1 MGSDELSLPK
11 GKAGIGLSMFQV
23 KMKSP
28 FQRSPLCLAKALAF
42 GPGLTEVFYTYYFAA
57 DKKTVINTQ
66 MIKLIIRRTVF
77 CTLAMVLMASAASLK
92 AQNLIAHFPLD
103 ADGNSLSVGGFTA
116 STVTDVEFGSEGAN
130 GATGTSAYFNGT
142 SSLIQHDW
150 IADLNP
156 ESFTL
161 ALWARS
167 EGGAG
172 AWHSPVTSRH
182 DLYNEGEAS
191 QGYLIYDNNPS
202 GVWTFWSG
210 NGDVAGNWQI
220 LNGPEVTLG
229 EWEHIAIT
237 YDNELEIKQLYIN
250 GELAVESNDSVF
262 PNDTTPFN
270 IGAGQ
275 DYGTGFWFIGDLDD
289 IGLWDGALSQ
299 EDIQDAMEQGVAAF
313 AGDGGAGLVA
323 YFPLD
328 ADGNSSSVGGFT
340 ASTVTDVEFGG
351 EGANA
356 NTGTSAYFNG
366 TSSLIQHDWIAD
378 LNPEESFTLAL
389 WARSDGGAGAWHSP
403 VTSRND
409 LNPDSQGYLIYDN
422 QPSGAWTF
430 WSGNGT
436 VDGNWQALD
445 GPAVDV
451 GEWEHIAI
459 VYDST
464 EEFKSLYVNGEL
476 AAESNDAVAAN
487 DTKPLNIGAGGDNG
501 TAYFFKGDIDD
512 IGLWNRALSQE
523 DIWAAM
529 EEGVVSF
536 INADGN
542 SLDPDG
548 DGLLTRIEK
557 FWGLDPNVADSDTDK
572 DGDGLTALVEI
583 LELLTD
589 PNNADSDGDGLND
602 GVETKTGTYVDASN
616 TGTDPTKE
624 DTDGDGLLDG
634 DEAPRSN
641 PVMADTDGD
650 GYPDGREIEGGSS
663 PTNADSTPGLP
674 MVIAYWPFDDQEEQT
689 ANLAP
694 DGKAGKLVGPDD
706 LPEYVDGH
714 SGEEGDYALL
724 FDGYED
730 YVTIGGGQGGEG
742 EWQHISITYDNE
754 QEIKKLYIDGELA
767 AESNDSVF
775 PNDTKPF
782 NIGAGGDTGTAYYF
796 VGDIDDIGLWNGAL
810 AQDEI
815 KAAMTEGVLGAD
827 APDAD
832 LVAHFPLDE
841 HGDSEIGD
849 FVSTV
854 DDAEYDFPGANE
866 NTGTSARFDGWS
878 SMIQHDWAE
887 ELNPES
893 FTLALWAR
901 SEGGAGAW
909 HSPVTSRNDLNP
921 DSQGYLIYDNQPA
934 GAWTFWSGNGDVAGN
949 WQALDGPAPPKS
961 GLLNDREAITLSG
974 WVRFEEEQLD
984 RTGLF
989 GQNDAVEFG
998 MIDYETL
1005 QYWTPGGAIDF
1016 YFGSIIE
1023 DWTHVAIVQGGGT
1036 ISAYVDGEKIDSVSG
1051 GRVVSS
1057 VYPFNIGGGG
1067 IFDGSGNFFYGEID
1081 DVAVFDIA
1089 LQPVEIKQ
1097 IADGLSPLATPP
1109 AKAPVISVVNNG
1121 DGTVTVTFE
1130 GTLQTAQEV
1139 NGPWT
1144 DVNGASPLTITADG
1158 EARFGRAKK

>member
-1 MGSDELSLPK
+1 MALKPVFGAMGFDEPSLPK
-11 GKAGIGLSMFQV
+11 GKAGLGLSMFQV

-28 FQRSPLCLAKALAF
+28 FQTSTLCFAKSARFWVEFDRSF
-42 GPGLTEVFYTYYFAA
+42 YMSGLLLI
-57 DKKTVINTQ
+57 KTVADTQ
-66 MIKLIIRRTVF
+66 MIKLILRRTVF
-77 CTLAMVLMASAASLK
+77 YTLIMGLMASAASLK

-103 ADGNSLSVGGFTA
+103 GDGNSL
-116 STVTDVEFGSEGAN
+116 
-130 GATGTSAYFNGT
+130 
-142 SSLIQHDW
+142 
-150 IADLNP
+150 
-156 ESFTL
+156 
-161 ALWARS
+161 
-167 EGGAG
+167 
-172 AWHSPVTSRH
+172 
-182 DLYNEGEAS
+182 
-191 QGYLIYDNNPS
+191 
-202 GVWTFWSG
+202 
-210 NGDVAGNWQI
+210 
-220 LNGPEVTLG
+220 
-229 EWEHIAIT
+229 
-237 YDNELEIKQLYIN
+237 
-250 GELAVESNDSVF
+250 
-262 PNDTTPFN
+262 
-270 IGAGQ
+270 
-275 DYGTGFWFIGDLDD
+275 
-289 IGLWDGALSQ
+289 
-299 EDIQDAMEQGVAAF
+299 
-313 AGDGGAGLVA
+313 
-323 YFPLD
+323 
-328 ADGNSSSVGGFT
+328 SVGGFT

-409 LNPDSQGYLIYDN
+409 KNPDSQGYLIYDN
-422 QPSGAWTF
+422 SPSGVWTF

-436 VDGNWQALD
+436 VDGNWQALN
-445 GPAVDV
+445 GPAVDL
-451 GEWEHIAI
+451 GEWEHVAI

-464 EEFKSLYVNGEL
+464 AEMKKLYVNGEL
-476 AAESNDAVAAN
+476 AVESNDVVAPN
-487 DTKPLNIGAGGDNG
+487 DTKPWNIGAGGDIG

-512 IGLWNRALSQE
+512 IGLWNIALSQE

-548 DGLLTRIEK
+548 DGLSTRIEK

-583 LELLTD
+583 LELFTD

-602 GVETKTGTYVDASN
+602 GVETKTGIYVDASN

-674 MVIAYWPFDDQEEQT
+674 MVIAYWPFDDREEQT

-706 LPEYVDGH
+706 LPEYVPGH
-714 SGEEGDYALL
+714 TGEEGDYALL

-775 PNDTKPF
+775 PNDTTPF

-815 KAAMTEGVLGAD
+815 KAAMTEGVLGAE
-827 APDAD
+827 AQDAD

-841 HGDSEIGD
+841 HGDSEIGE
-849 FVSTV
+849 FVSAV

-878 SMIQHDWAE
+878 SLIQHDWAE

-934 GAWTFWSGNGDVAGN
+934 GAWTFWSGNGTDTGN
-949 WQALDGPAPPKS
+949 WQTLDGPSPPKS

-984 RTGLF
+984 RTGWF

-1005 QYWTPGGAIDF
+1005 QYWTPVGAIDF

-1051 GRVVSS
+1051 GRAVSS
-1057 VYPFNIGGGG
+1057 AYPFNIGGGG

-1109 AKAPVISVVNNG
+1109 AKAPVISVVNNR

-1139 NGPWT
+1139 SGPWT
-1144 DVNGASPLTITADG
+1144 DVDGESPLTITADG
-1158 EARFGRAKK
+1158 EARFGRARK

>member
-1 MGSDELSLPK
+1 
-11 GKAGIGLSMFQV
+11 
-23 KMKSP
+23 
-28 FQRSPLCLAKALAF
+28 
-42 GPGLTEVFYTYYFAA
+42 
-57 DKKTVINTQ
+57 
-66 MIKLIIRRTVF
+66 
-77 CTLAMVLMASAASLK
+77 
-92 AQNLIAHFPLD
+92 
-103 ADGNSLSVGGFTA
+103 
-116 STVTDVEFGSEGAN
+116 VTDVEFGGEGVNAN
-130 GATGTSAYFNGT
+130 TRTSAYFNGT

-156 ESFTL
+156 
-161 ALWARS
+161 
-167 EGGAG
+167 
-172 AWHSPVTSRH
+172 
-182 DLYNEGEAS
+182 
-191 QGYLIYDNNPS
+191 
-202 GVWTFWSG
+202 
-210 NGDVAGNWQI
+210 
-220 LNGPEVTLG
+220 
-229 EWEHIAIT
+229 
-237 YDNELEIKQLYIN
+237 
-250 GELAVESNDSVF
+250 
-262 PNDTTPFN
+262 
-270 IGAGQ
+270 
-275 DYGTGFWFIGDLDD
+275 
-289 IGLWDGALSQ
+289 
-299 EDIQDAMEQGVAAF
+299 
-313 AGDGGAGLVA
+313 
-323 YFPLD
+323 
-328 ADGNSSSVGGFT
+328 
-340 ASTVTDVEFGG
+340 
-351 EGANA
+351 
-356 NTGTSAYFNG
+356 
-366 TSSLIQHDWIAD
+366 
-378 LNPEESFTLAL
+378 ESFTLAL

-422 QPSGAWTF
+422 QPAGVWTF

-436 VDGNWQALD
+436 EDGNWQGMD
-445 GPAVDV
+445 GPPVNL

-459 VYDST
+459 TYDND
-464 EEFKSLYVNGEL
+464 EEIKMLYINGEL
-476 AAESNDAVAAN
+476 EVESYDSVFPN
-487 DTKPLNIGAGGDNG
+487 DTKPFNIGAGGDNG
-501 TAYFFKGDIDD
+501 TAYFFVGDIDD
-512 IGLWNRALSQE
+512 IGLWDGALSQE
-523 DIWAAM
+523 DIQVAM
-529 EEGVVSF
+529 EEGVASF
-536 INADGN
+536 INADED

-548 DGLLTRIEK
+548 DGLFTRVEE
-557 FWGLDPNVADSDTDK
+557 FWGLNPNVADSDTDK
-572 DGDGLTALVEI
+572 DEDGLTALVEI

-589 PNNADSDGDGLND
+589 PNNADTDGDGLND
-602 GVETKTGTYVDASN
+602 GVETKTGTYVDPSN

-634 DEAPRSN
+634 AEAPKSN
-641 PVMADTDGD
+641 PVMADTDND
-650 GYPDGREIEGGSS
+650 GYPDGREIKGGSS
-663 PTNADSTPGLP
+663 PTNANSTPGLP

-694 DGKAGKLVGPDD
+694 DGKAGKLVGWDD
-706 LPEYVDGH
+706 LPEYVTGH

-767 AESNDSVF
+767 VESNDSIF

-782 NIGAGGDTGTAYYF
+782 NIGAGGDTGTAYFF

-815 KAAMTEGVLGAD
+815 KVAMNEGVLGAD
-827 APDAD
+827 AQDAD

-849 FVSTV
+849 FWAVV
-854 DDAEYDFPGANE
+854 DDAEYDVPGANE
-866 NTGTSARFDGWS
+866 NTGTAARFDGWS

-934 GAWTFWSGNGDVAGN
+934 GAWTFWSGNGQDAGN
-949 WQALDGPAPPKS
+949 WQTLDGPTPSKT
-961 GLLNDREAITLSG
+961 GLLNDREEITLSG

-984 RTGLF
+984 RTGWF

-1005 QYWTPGGAIDF
+1005 QYWTPAGAIDF

-1051 GRVVSS
+1051 GRAVSS
-1057 VYPFNIGGGG
+1057 NYPFNIGGGG
-1067 IFDGSGNFFYGEID
+1067 IFDDSGNFFFGEID
-1081 DVAVFDIA
+1081 DVAVFDVA
-1089 LQPVEIKQ
+1089 LQSVEIKQ
-1097 IADGLSPLATPP
+1097 IADGLSPLTAPP
-1109 AKAPVISVVNNG
+1109 AEAPVISVINNG

-1130 GTLQTAQEV
+1130 GTLQTAQVV

-1144 DVNGASPLTITADG
+1144 DVNGVSPLTITTDG
-1158 EARFGRAKK
+1158 EAVFGRAKK

>member
-1 MGSDELSLPK
+1 
-11 GKAGIGLSMFQV
+11 
-23 KMKSP
+23 
-28 FQRSPLCLAKALAF
+28 
-42 GPGLTEVFYTYYFAA
+42 
-57 DKKTVINTQ
+57 
-66 MIKLIIRRTVF
+66 
-77 CTLAMVLMASAASLK
+77 
-92 AQNLIAHFPLD
+92 
-103 ADGNSLSVGGFTA
+103 
-116 STVTDVEFGSEGAN
+116 
-130 GATGTSAYFNGT
+130 
-142 SSLIQHDW
+142 
-150 IADLNP
+150 
-156 ESFTL
+156 
-161 ALWARS
+161 
-167 EGGAG
+167 
-172 AWHSPVTSRH
+172 
-182 DLYNEGEAS
+182 
-191 QGYLIYDNNPS
+191 
-202 GVWTFWSG
+202 
-210 NGDVAGNWQI
+210 
-220 LNGPEVTLG
+220 
-229 EWEHIAIT
+229 
-237 YDNELEIKQLYIN
+237 
-250 GELAVESNDSVF
+250 
-262 PNDTTPFN
+262 
-270 IGAGQ
+270 
-275 DYGTGFWFIGDLDD
+275 
-289 IGLWDGALSQ
+289 
-299 EDIQDAMEQGVAAF
+299 
-313 AGDGGAGLVA
+313 
-323 YFPLD
+323 
-328 ADGNSSSVGGFT
+328 VGGFT

-409 LNPDSQGYLIYDN
+409 KNPDSQGYLIYDN
-422 QPSGAWTF
+422 EPAGNWTF

-436 VDGNWQALD
+436 VAGNWQALD

-459 VYDST
+459 VYDN
-464 EEFKSLYVNGEL
+464 ELEIKQLYVNGEL
-476 AAESNDAVAAN
+476 EVESNDVVAPN
-487 DTKPLNIGAGGDNG
+487 DTKPWSIGAGGDTG

-512 IGLWNRALSQE
+512 IGLWNIALSQE

-589 PNNADSDGDGLND
+589 PNNADSDGDGFND
-602 GVETKTGTYVDASN
+602 GVETKTGIYVDASN

-641 PVMADTDGD
+641 PVMADTDSD
-650 GYPDGREIEGGSS
+650 GYPDGREIQGGSS
-663 PTNADSTPGLP
+663 PTNANSTPGLP
-674 MVIAYWPFDDQEEQT
+674 MVIAYWPFDDRSEQT

-694 DGKAGKLVGPDD
+694 NGKVGKLVGPDE
-706 LPEYVDGH
+706 LPEYVPGH
-714 SGEEGDYALL
+714 TGEEGDYSLL

-742 EWQHISITYDNE
+742 KWQHISITYDNE

-782 NIGAGGDTGTAYYF
+782 NIGAGGDSGTAYF
-796 VGDIDDIGLWNGAL
+796 FKGDIDDIGLWNGAL

-815 KAAMTEGVLGAD
+815 KAAMTEGILGAE
-827 APDAD
+827 AQDAD

-849 FVSTV
+849 FLSAV
-854 DDAEYDFPGANE
+854 DDVEYDVPGANE
-866 NTGTSARFDGWS
+866 NTGTSARFDGWG

-934 GAWTFWSGNGDVAGN
+934 GAWTFWSGNGTDTGN
-949 WQALDGPAPPKS
+949 WQTLDGPAPPKS
-961 GLLNDREAITLSG
+961 GLLNDREALTMSG
-974 WVRFEEEQLD
+974 WVRFEEEQLS
-984 RTGLF
+984 RTGWF

-998 MIDYETL
+998 MIEAESMM
-1005 QYWTPGGAIDF
+1005 WWSPK
-1016 YFGSIIE
+1016 GSVQTE
-1023 DWTHVAIVQGGGT
+1023 LGPYVEEWTHVAVVLGDGT
-1036 ISAYVDGEKIDSVSG
+1036 ISTYVNGEETNTVG
-1051 GRVVSS
+1051 GGGPVSS
-1057 VYPFNIGGGG
+1057 GYPFNIGGGG
-1067 IFDGSGNFFYGEID
+1067 IWDAAGNYFYGELDDIAVW
-1081 DVAVFDIA
+1081 DVALTA
-1089 LQPVEIKQ
+1089 VEIKK
-1097 IADGLSPLATPP
+1097 IAEGLSPLAEVPP
-1109 AKAPVISVVNNG
+1109 AVAVVKNA
-1121 DGTVTVTFE
+1121 DGSLTITFD
-1130 GTLQTAQEV
+1130 GTLQTAPTV

-1144 DVNGASPLTITADG
+1144 DVNGESPLQITADG
-1158 EARFGRAKK
+1158 EAWFGRARK

>member
-1 MGSDELSLPK
+1 MMV
-11 GKAGIGLSMFQV
+11 GLMTS
-23 KMKSP
+23 
-28 FQRSPLCLAKALAF
+28 AT
-42 GPGLTEVFYTYYFAA
+42 GL
-57 DKKTVINTQ
+57 I
-66 MIKLIIRRTVF
+66 
-77 CTLAMVLMASAASLK
+77 
-92 AQNLIAHFPLD
+92 AQTLIAHFPLD
-103 ADGNSLSVGGFTA
+103 ADGNSAAVGGFTA
-116 STVTDVEFGSEGAN
+116 SEMTDVEFGSEGAN
-130 GATGTSAYFNGT
+130 ANTGTSATFNGT
-142 SSLIQHDW
+142 TSIIQHDW
-150 IADLNP
+150 SADLNP

-161 ALWARS
+161 TLWARS

-172 AWHSPVTSRH
+172 AWNSPVTSRH
-182 DLYNEGEAS
+182 DLNPDS
-191 QGYLIYDNNPS
+191 QGYLIYDNDPS

-220 LNGPEVTLG
+220 LDGPEVILG

-250 GELAVESNDSVF
+250 GELTVESDDSIF
-262 PNDTTPFN
+262 PNDTTPFS

-299 EDIQDAMEQGVAAF
+299 EDIQIAMEEGVSTF
-313 AGDGGAGLVA
+313 VSGDGGDGLVA
-323 YFPLD
+323 HFPLD
-328 ADGNSSSVGGFT
+328 ADGNSLGVGGFT

-403 VTSRND
+403 LTNRND

-422 QPSGAWTF
+422 EPAGNWSF

-436 VDGNWQALD
+436 EDGNWQTMD
-445 GPAVDV
+445 GPEAIM
-451 GEWEHIAI
+451 GEWEHLTI
-459 VYDST
+459 VYDSA
-464 EEFKSLYVNGEL
+464 EEMKKLYVNGEL
-476 AAESNDAVAAN
+476 AAESNDVVAPN
-487 DTKPLNIGAGGDNG
+487 DTKPFNIGAGGDTG

-512 IGLWNRALSQE
+512 IGLWNIALSQE
-523 DIWAAM
+523 NIWAAM

-589 PNNADSDGDGLND
+589 PNNADSDGDGFND
-602 GVETKTGTYVDASN
+602 GVETKTGIYVDASN

-634 DEAPRSN
+634 DEAPKSN
-641 PVMADTDGD
+641 PVMADTDSD
-650 GYPDGREIEGGSS
+650 GYPDGREIQGGSS
-663 PTNADSTPGLP
+663 PTNANSTPGLP
-674 MVIAYWPFDDQEEQT
+674 RVIAYWPFDDQEEQT
-689 ANLAP
+689 VNLAP
-694 DGKAGKLVGPDD
+694 NGKAGKLVGPDE

-782 NIGAGGDTGTAYYF
+782 SIGAGGDTGTAYF
-796 VGDIDDIGLWNGAL
+796 FKGDIDDIGLWNGAL

-815 KAAMTEGVLGAD
+815 KTAMTEGILEAETQ
-827 APDAD
+827 DAD

-849 FVSTV
+849 FLSVV
-854 DDAEYDFPGANE
+854 DDVEYDFPGANE
-866 NTGTSARFDGWS
+866 NTGTSARFDGWG

-909 HSPVTSRNDLNP
+909 QSLVTSRNDLNP

-934 GAWTFWSGNGDVAGN
+934 GAWTFWSGNGTDTGN
-949 WQALDGPAPPKS
+949 WQTLDGPAPPKS
-961 GLLNDREAITLSG
+961 GLLNDREALTMSG
-974 WVRFEEEQLD
+974 WVRFEEEQLS
-984 RTGLF
+984 RTGWF

-998 MIDYETL
+998 MIEAESMM
-1005 QYWTPGGAIDF
+1005 WWSPN
-1016 YFGSIIE
+1016 GSVQTE
-1023 DWTHVAIVQGGGT
+1023 LGPYVEEWTHVAVVLGDGT
-1036 ISAYVDGEKIDSVSG
+1036 ISTYVNGEETNTVG
-1051 GRVVSS
+1051 GGGPVSS
-1057 VYPFNIGGGG
+1057 GYPFNIGGGG
-1067 IFDGSGNFFYGEID
+1067 IWDAAGNYFYGELD
-1081 DVAVFDIA
+1081 DIA
-1089 LQPVEIKQ
+1089 VWDAALTAVEIKK
-1097 IADGLSPLATPP
+1097 IAEGLSPLAEVPP
-1109 AKAPVISVVNNG
+1109 AVAVVKNA
-1121 DGTVTVTFE
+1121 DGSLTITFD
-1130 GTLQTAQEV
+1130 GTLQTAPTI
-1139 NGPWT
+1139 NGPWI
-1144 DVNGASPLTITADG
+1144 DVNGESPLQITADG
-1158 EARFGRAKK
+1158 EALFGRAKK